1 MNLRVSPD
9 GHFLQR
15 DDGRPF
21 FYLADTAWEL
31 FHRLTTDEA
40 RDYLETRAAQGFTVI
55 QAVMLAEFDGLR
67 TPNALGRL
75 PFDNLDP
82 LRPDEAPDGYWA
94 HVDEVI
100 RIANALGLAVGALP
114 TWGDKW
120 NRLWGDGPEVFT
132 PDNALG
138 YGRWLGRRY
147 RDASLVWILGGDRP
161 VETDRHRAVIEAMA
175 AGLREGDGGTHLVTF
190 HPSGGGGS
198 AESFH
203 DAPWLDFNLRQNGHE
218 ANWPRYAKTNADY
231 RRTPAKPV
239 VDGEPI
245 YEGHPIS
252 FNAAE
257 HGLSL
262 AADVRRPLYWDLFG
276 GACGHTYGHHSV
288 WQFHDPERNRP
299 VHNAPVLPWREALQA
314 PGATQM
320 VHARRLLESLPFFSR
335 VPADELI
342 VPDPNPALVP
352 GAGDRRLAAT
362 RDAEGR
368 FALAYAPVGVPF
380 TMRLDALASGHCRA
394 RWMDPRTGAFHD
406 IGVFPT
412 NQPRRFIPPTPGEL
426 LDWVLVLSPVR

>member
-9 GHFLQR
+9 GQFLQR

-100 RIANALGLAVGALP
+100 RIANALGLVVGALP

-120 NRLWGDGPEVFT
+120 NCLWGDGPEVFT

-175 AGLREGDGGTHLVTF
+175 AGLREGDGGSHLITF
-190 HPSGGGGS
+190 HPSGGSGPPKCSMTRHGS
-198 AESFH
+198 TSTS
-203 DAPWLDFNLRQNGHE
+203 
-218 ANWPRYAKTNADY
+218 AKMATRRTGRATP
-231 RRTPAKPV
+231 RRTP
-239 VDGEPI
+239 
-245 YEGHPIS
+245 
-252 FNAAE
+252 
-257 HGLSL
+257 
-262 AADVRRPLYWDLFG
+262 
-276 GACGHTYGHHSV
+276 T
-288 WQFHDPERNRP
+288 
-299 VHNAPVLPWREALQA
+299 
-314 PGATQM
+314 
-320 VHARRLLESLPFFSR
+320 
-335 VPADELI
+335 
-342 VPDPNPALVP
+342 
-352 GAGDRRLAAT
+352 
-362 RDAEGR
+362 
-368 FALAYAPVGVPF
+368 
-380 TMRLDALASGHCRA
+380 
-394 RWMDPRTGAFHD
+394 TGA
-406 IGVFPT
+406 P
-412 NQPRRFIPPTPGEL
+412 PRSPSSTANRSTRATPFR
-426 LDWVLVLSPVR
+426 STPRNTA